1 MFECQNNSSHQ
12 AERQLSTQLLLGQ
25 CILKLQ
31 EYELLLKRLL
41 ENVAFSGPPAEVQA
55 VRAEKSMSLRK
66 KMMGELVGV
75 LTKTFLT
82 TAALGDNA
90 CVSIAKPENV
100 AWVETRMQIVFAEER
115 YTAIRDALRELVELR
130 NELVHHFIRKFNLS
144 TSEGCAE
151 AEVFLSRSYIKIEE
165 NLQLLQTWCKTLA
178 EAQVKLATVF
188 NDPTFQ
194 NFIEGISPDGTVD
207 WSRAGI
213 VQGLRDAEG
222 CLAVNGWT
230 SLSAAIERISKNSPD
245 QSPKRYGC
253 SSWRQ
258 VLHESRQFDLSR
270 RASFSYPS
278 ANKSHPVATV
288 WFRSRRRA
296 NAE

>member
-1 MFECQNNSSHQ
+1 MCERQNNSSHQ

-41 ENVAFSGPPAEVQA
+41 KNVTFSGPAGEVQA
-55 VRAEKSMSLRK
+55 LRAEKGSSLQK

-75 LTKTFLT
+75 LTTTFLT
-82 TAALGDNA
+82 TAALGDNTY
-90 CVSIAKPENV
+90 VSIAKPENV
-100 AWVETRMQIVFAEER
+100 AWVETRIQIVFAEER
-115 YTAIRDALRELVELR
+115 YIAITDALKELVALR
-130 NELVHHFIRKFNLS
+130 NELVHHFIKKFNLR

-151 AEVFLSRSYIKIEE
+151 AEVFLSRSYTKIEE
-165 NLQLLQTWCKTLA
+165 NLQLLQTWCKTMA

-188 NDPTFQ
+188 DDPTFQ
-194 NFIEGISPDGTVD
+194 NFIDGISPDGTVD

-230 SLSAAIERISKNSPD
+230 SLSAAIEWISKNSPD

-270 RASFSYPS
+270 QASLRYPS
-278 ANKSHPVATV
+278 ANKSHPAATV
-288 WFRSRRRA
+288 WFRCRRRA
-296 NAE
+296 DAE